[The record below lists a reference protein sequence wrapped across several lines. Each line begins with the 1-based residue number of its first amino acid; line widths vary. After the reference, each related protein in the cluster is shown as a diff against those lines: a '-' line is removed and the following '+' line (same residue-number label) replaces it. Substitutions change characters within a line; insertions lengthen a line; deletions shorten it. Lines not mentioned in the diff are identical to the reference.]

1 MPRRYLFGKSH
12 DIDRKKQTLRLGHR
26 RAERGRCIVAEGDSW
41 FHYILQKDVIDFLI
55 DKHKMPIHSMA
66 DPGHM
71 LMDMAYGMDIHE
83 RKRGKRK
90 APEDQQI
97 TETLAQ
103 VTKLQPKVFLFSG
116 GGNDLAGP
124 ELLSYLI
131 HKAAEPGRIDWPRI
145 EHLINHTYAN
155 AYRHLHRLVNQKRA
169 GIHFVTHGYA
179 HPYPDGRAAKIGL
192 GLLKS
197 FGPWLRPP
205 FLRMGHEN
213 NNANF
218 RDMARM
224 IDLFNDMLGGLSNEL
239 ANFHHVDLRKAI
251 PTTKTNYEDWW
262 SNELHPSRAG
272 FIAAADAIA
281 KVLIDP
287 CNVEPVA

>member
-1 MPRRYLFGKSH
+1 MHRRYAFGKPH
-12 DIDRKKQTLRLGHR
+12 DIRRKKRTLQLGDR

-41 FHYILQKDVIDFLI
+41 FHYIIQKDVIDFLI
-55 DKHKMPIHSMA
+55 DKHKMPIRSVA

-71 LMDMAYGMDIHE
+71 LMDMAYGMAIHE

-90 APEDQQI
+90 ALKDQQI
-97 TETLAQ
+97 TQTLAEVQ
-103 VTKLQPKVFLFSG
+103 QLQPKVFLFSG

-124 ELLSYLI
+124 ELLSFLI
-131 HKAAEPGRIDWPRI
+131 HKTAEPGRIDWPRI

-179 HPYPDGRAAKIGL
+179 HPYPDGRNAKIGL

-197 FGPWLRPP
+197 FGPWLRPS
-205 FLRMGHEN
+205 FHRMGHEN
-213 NNANF
+213 DNDNF
-218 RDMARM
+218 RDMSRM
-224 IDLFNDMLGGLSNEL
+224 IDLFNDMLDGLSEEL
-239 ANFHHVDLRKAI
+239 VNFHYVDLRQAI
-251 PTTKTNYEDWW
+251 PTTKANYTDWW
-262 SNELHPSRAG
+262 SNELHPSRDG

-281 KVLIDP
+281 KVLIDN
-287 CNVEPVA
+287 CGFEPTA